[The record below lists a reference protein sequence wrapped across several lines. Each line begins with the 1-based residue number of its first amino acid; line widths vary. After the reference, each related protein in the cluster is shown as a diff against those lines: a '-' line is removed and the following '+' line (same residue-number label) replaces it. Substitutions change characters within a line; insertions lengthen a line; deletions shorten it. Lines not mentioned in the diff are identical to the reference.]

1 MVKDIKMKRKIPEVR
16 THEYCLN
23 LFSKA
28 RTPRDKIL
36 LELIYY
42 CGLRISE
49 ALNVSV
55 EDIDFKEEV
64 IKVMKGKGNKQRLT
78 PMPKPL
84 MIDLKQWL
92 SLENI
97 TEGKLFSIKRCQ
109 AHNILKKLDPTI
121 HLHTLRHSYATH
133 VYEKTHDLRK
143 VQELLGHE
151 NMATTSIYAHVS
163 TKEKKETIKGVFG

>member
-1 MVKDIKMKRKIPEVR
+1 MKRKIPEVR

-78 PMPKPL
+78 PLPKPL

-92 SLENI
+92 SLENV
-97 TEGKLFSIKRCQ
+97 TEGKLFKIKRCQ
-109 AHNILKKLDPTI
+109 AHNIIKKLDHTI

-133 VYEKTHDLRK
+133 VYEHTHDLNK
-143 VQELLGHE
+143 VKDLLGHE
-151 NMATTSIYAHVS
+151 NLSTTSIYAHVS
-163 TKEKKETIKGVFG
+163 TKEKKSTIKDVFG